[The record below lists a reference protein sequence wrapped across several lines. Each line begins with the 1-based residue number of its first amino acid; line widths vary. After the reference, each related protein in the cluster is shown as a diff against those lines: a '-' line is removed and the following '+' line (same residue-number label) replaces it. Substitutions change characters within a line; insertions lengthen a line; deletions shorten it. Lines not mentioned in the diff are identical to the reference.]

1 MLGEAKIAAFAPTTN
16 YERAK
21 SFYVDVLGLRFVSQ
35 DQFALVVD
43 SNGIKV
49 RISKV
54 PGFTPQRFTILGW
67 EVSDIAETV
76 SQLEAKG
83 VTFENFAL
91 PGQDERGIWTAPAVD
106 NSTGSAK
113 VAWFKDPDG
122 NTLSV
127 TQFA

>member
-1 MLGEAKIAAFAPTTN
+1 MLGSARIVAFAPTTD
-16 YERAK
+16 YARARA
-21 SFYVDVLGLRFVSQ
+21 FYVETLGLSFVSQ

-43 SNGIKV
+43 SNGTKV

-54 PGFTPQRFTILGW
+54 PEFAAQRFTILGW
-67 EVSDIAETV
+67 DVSDIDEVV
-76 SQLEAKG
+76 SRLKEKG
-83 VTFENFAL
+83 VSCEKFGL

-106 NSTGSAK
+106 NNSSGAR

-122 NTLSV
+122 NVLSV